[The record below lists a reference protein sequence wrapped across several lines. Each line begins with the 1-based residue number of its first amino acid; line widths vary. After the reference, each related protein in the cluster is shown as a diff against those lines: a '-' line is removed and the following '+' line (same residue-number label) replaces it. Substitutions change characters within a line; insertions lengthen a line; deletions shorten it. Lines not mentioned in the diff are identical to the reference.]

1 MRALFIIPVFFVVL
15 TLKAGAQSGAIDSL
29 KRVLPGMKDT
39 SRVNCLSYLAFRYM
53 EMMEKDSGAYYAEKA
68 LQEARSLHYAHGIAL
83 ALTAQASL
91 SLKCGKS
98 YIEEEAMARKALQW
112 YDQTSNKDGIG
123 ASYYLLGFALF
134 GQSHFDE
141 SIQYLERSYACFARV
156 DDKEDMLAPLSLL
169 SEAQRERGEYDSSY
183 DIGLRCLQL
192 ASDIHNKEWEARQL
206 FILGNLSTHIEDYGA
221 ALSYFQRG
229 FTAYGPHVIDPWI
242 ITEYAELLS
251 LLGKYDSASYYY
263 SHFDTTNV
271 GPGLMRVYLASTGE
285 YYLLIRKY
293 SQALA
298 NFQRSLSYNRELFD
312 GNQVMRNL
320 LDIARAYIASGHE
333 RQALPY
339 VREALCMARQVRAV
353 QNIRDGYQVLY
364 SLYDKRGQTD
374 SAYFYYRRYI
384 SMKDSVVGDQVKG
397 KFASSAY
404 EQQINLLNKDK
415 QLEDVCLKQEMFT
428 KNILIGGI
436 IVLLLIGFIFS
447 RNVLLKRK
455 NEAHRRK
462 RAEDE
467 LEIERLEGE
476 RAKVALLERAKELE
490 IQALRSQMNPHFIFN
505 CLNAINRFVLSHE
518 TEAAS
523 DYLTKFSRLMRMIMN
538 HSRHSLI
545 SLADELEVL
554 GLYLDMESLR
564 FKNAFD
570 YNIRLEGDIDA
581 GEIFIPPL
589 LLQPFVENAVWH
601 GLMNKQERGKL
612 FVDIQER
619 GGMLTVIIRDNGIGR
634 KRAAT
639 LKSKS
644 VEKYKSMGLQI
655 TAQRMALLG
664 GKEEPAHLFE
674 IEDLYDQDG
683 NAAGTQ
689 VILKMKIHRHTGEPV

>member
-1 MRALFIIPVFFVVL
+1 
-15 TLKAGAQSGAIDSL
+15 
-29 KRVLPGMKDT
+29 
-39 SRVNCLSYLAFRYM
+39 
-53 EMMEKDSGAYYAEKA
+53 
-68 LQEARSLHYAHGIAL
+68 
-83 ALTAQASL
+83 
-91 SLKCGKS
+91 
-98 YIEEEAMARKALQW
+98 
-112 YDQTSNKDGIG
+112 
-123 ASYYLLGFALF
+123 
-134 GQSHFDE
+134 
-141 SIQYLERSYACFARV
+141 
-156 DDKEDMLAPLSLL
+156 
-169 SEAQRERGEYDSSY
+169 
-183 DIGLRCLQL
+183 
-192 ASDIHNKEWEARQL
+192 
-206 FILGNLSTHIEDYGA
+206 
-221 ALSYFQRG
+221 
-229 FTAYGPHVIDPWI
+229 
-242 ITEYAELLS
+242 
-251 LLGKYDSASYYY
+251 
-263 SHFDTTNV
+263 
-271 GPGLMRVYLASTGE
+271 
-285 YYLLIRKY
+285 
-293 SQALA
+293 
-298 NFQRSLSYNRELFD
+298 
-312 GNQVMRNL
+312 
-320 LDIARAYIASGHE
+320 
-333 RQALPY
+333 
-339 VREALCMARQVRAV
+339 
-353 QNIRDGYQVLY
+353 
-364 SLYDKRGQTD
+364 
-374 SAYFYYRRYI
+374 
-384 SMKDSVVGDQVKG
+384 VVGDQVKG
-397 KFASSAY
+397 KFASYAY

-415 QLEDVCLKQEMFT
+415 LLEDVCLKQEMFT